1 MMRLVFVLYLF
12 FVFSSC
18 SKSLVYNKYNIV
30 TGIKPIAE
38 LISEI
43 GGSHIQVSSIIPI
56 NIDPHTFNLKVSDG
70 LKVAKA
76 DMVMVLH
83 PHIDGVLLS
92 IQDNTNKIVLS
103 EQKDEDLNHLHHH
116 DPNPHLW
123 LSFKNSQDIA
133 AKITKILSDT
143 LPEKKEIFQ
152 KNYQSFLDRMTRVYQ
167 EYNNKN
173 YSIIILQRHPAWDY
187 MFEEL
192 GIKQL
197 PLLEEFANQQVSFKK
212 TADLINLIK
221 DQHKQV
227 LLIDDA
233 FSSPSSVFKEI
244 TKETS
249 AKIVILNPME
259 GSNKQSSI
267 IDILTGNIELLL
279 D

>member
-1 MMRLVFVLYLF
+1 MRLVFVLYLF
-12 FVFSSC
+12 FVVSSC

-30 TGIKPIAE
+30 TGIRPIAE
-38 LISEI
+38 LIAEI
-43 GGSHIQVSSIIPI
+43 GGSHVEVSSIIPI

-116 DPNPHLW
+116 DINPHLW
-123 LSFKNSQDIA
+123 LSFKKSQDIA
-133 AKITKILSDT
+133 EKITKILSDT

-152 KNYQSFLDRMTRVYQ
+152 KNYQSFIDRMTRVYQ

-173 YSIIILQRHPAWDY
+173 YSIIVLQRHPAWDY

-192 GIKQL
+192 DIKQL

-221 DQHKQV
+221 DQYQQV
-227 LLIDDA
+227 LLVDDA
-233 FSSPSSVFKEI
+233 FSPSSSVFKEI

-267 IDILTGNIELLL
+267 VDILTGNIELLL